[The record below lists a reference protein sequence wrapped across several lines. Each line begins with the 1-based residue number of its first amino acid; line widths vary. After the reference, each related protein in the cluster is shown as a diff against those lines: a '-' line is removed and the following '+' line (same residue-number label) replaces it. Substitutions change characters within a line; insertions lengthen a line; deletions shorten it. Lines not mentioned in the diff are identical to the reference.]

1 MTRLDFSKYV
11 ASDYMMKVKRYIF
24 SGNIVRGTVG
34 KSCTMLTTRQNEVTA
49 ITWT

>member
-11 ASDYMMKVKRYIF
+11 ASDYIMKVRSYIF
-24 SGNIVRGTVG
+24 SGKIIRGTIE
-34 KSCTMLTTRQNEVTA
+34 KSCTMLTTRKNEVTA